1 MTQSKYYLAK
11 YGASSSIQVIN
22 WYVNYVYNND
32 FLFNRAT
39 DDLDSVGELC
49 KATVQCENCGKRQ
62 VIDQQV
68 Y

>member
-1 MTQSKYYLAK
+1 M
-11 YGASSSIQVIN
+11 I
-22 WYVNYVYNND
+22 
-32 FLFNRAT
+32 FFFNRAT